1 MLKFVYEKKKE
12 NDFFFEKKDENLISR
27 SISLLKE
34 ILNNSSNP
42 NAYIT
47 LYNILFQIKENN
59 EYEEIMK

>member
-34 ILNNSSNP
+34 IFNNSSNP
-42 NAYIT
+42 NTYIT
-47 LYNILFQIKENN
+47 LYYERQIKDRKMEGFG
-59 EYEEIMK
+59 